1 MAEAEKAPRPQPFVI
16 VRGTSRCIKDAFLV
30 CEKMVLSKIKPFDLP
45 IILFAAYYVF
55 NMQYCS
61 GCTNF
66 FTFLEVLFINA
77 APPKRAKLNHFI
89 NMIEH
94 VE

>member
-1 MAEAEKAPRPQPFVI
+1 MSQLQPLVI
-16 VRGTSRCIKDAFLV
+16 LRETPTKVKDAHLV
-30 CEKMVLSKIKPFDLP
+30 CEKMVLTKVVPQDLP

-66 FTFLEVLFINA
+66 FTFLEVIFLNA
-77 APPKRAKLNHFI
+77 TPPKRTKLNSFL
-89 NMIEH
+89 NMLEYTPS
-94 VE
+94 